1 MVWGHRKNARKIFD
15 LQKLEPASS
24 RRIEKMKL
32 EIDRQGLNA
41 EIETL
46 AAISDAEPPAVTRIV
61 FTPTDLKAR
70 AWIITCCEEAG
81 LAVRQDAI
89 GNIFARWN
97 GADPAAPAVGTGSH
111 IDAIP
116 NAGKYDGVVGVLG
129 GLEAIR
135 GLQRSGFRPKNSIEL
150 LVFATEEPTR
160 FGIGCLGSRLL
171 SGTLSAEAAAKL
183 KDRDGETV
191 DEVRRKAGLNGN
203 LQDVKLAKGY
213 YKAFVELHIEQGPL
227 LERAK
232 TSLGIVKSIAAP
244 ASLRVSIEGA
254 GGHAG
259 GVLMPDRKDALCAAA
274 ELILAIEN
282 AARATGAADTVA
294 TVGVCDVFPGA
305 VNSIPSRVGIT
316 LDIRDTD
323 LARRDGA
330 MQAIERASR
339 EIATKRQ
346 VSIQSEL
353 LNADAPADCA
363 PEVRSALAES
373 CREHGFPFLE
383 MVSRAYHDSLF
394 VSRIAPTGMLFI
406 PCRNGYSHRPD
417 EYASPEDIARGALV
431 LAEAL
436 ARLSGSAQ

>member
-1 MVWGHRKNARKIFD
+1 
-15 LQKLEPASS
+15 
-24 RRIEKMKL
+24 MKL
-32 EIDRQGLNA
+32 EIDQRRLSS
-41 EIETL
+41 EIEAL
-46 AAISDAEPPAVTRIV
+46 AAISEAEPPVVTRIV
-61 FTPTDLKAR
+61 FTPADLKAR
-70 AWIITCCEEAG
+70 AWVIARCEEAG

-89 GNIFARWN
+89 GNIFARWS

-135 GLQRSGFRPKNSIEL
+135 ALQRSGFRPKHSIEL
-150 LVFATEEPTR
+150 LIFATEEPTR

-171 SGTLSAEAAAKL
+171 SGTLSADAAAKL
-183 KDRDGETV
+183 KDGNGESV
-191 DEVRRKAGLNGN
+191 EEVRKKAGFSGN
-203 LQDVKLAKGY
+203 LQDVKLTNGY

-244 ASLRVSIEGA
+244 ASLNISIEGS

-274 ELILAIEN
+274 ELILAVES
-282 AARATGAADTVA
+282 AARSSGAVDTVA

-305 VNSIPSRVGIT
+305 VNSIPSRVRIT
-316 LDIRDTD
+316 LDIRDTE
-323 LARRDGA
+323 LARRDGV
-330 MQAIERASR
+330 MQAIERASQN
-339 EIATKRQ
+339 IFAKRQ

-353 LNADAPADCA
+353 LNVDAPAECA
-363 PEVRSALAES
+363 PEVRGALADS
-373 CREHGFPFLE
+373 CGQHGFPFLE

-394 VSRIAPTGMLFI
+394 ISRIAPTGMLFI

-417 EYASPEDIARGALV
+417 EYAAPEDIARGALV

-436 ARLSGSAQ
+436 AKLCSNF